1 MGGKGKKILKNDE
14 ATEKQLSFIINGLN
28 TRVDTM
34 FGVGNLAIP
43 VEIEDPV
50 YSVAVLHLEI

>member
-34 FGVGNLAIP
+34 FGVGNLAIS